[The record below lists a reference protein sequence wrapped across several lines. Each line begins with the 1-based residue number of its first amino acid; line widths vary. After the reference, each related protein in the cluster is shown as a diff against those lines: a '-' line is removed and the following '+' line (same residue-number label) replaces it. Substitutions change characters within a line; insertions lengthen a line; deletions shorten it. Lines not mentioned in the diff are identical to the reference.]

1 MSIQALVASME
12 SNSYEDGYK
21 NKVQFMKKERR
32 ERDLSVL
39 NLALLWERVSVLV
52 IEREMAA
59 KDGIL
64 R

>member
-1 MSIQALVASME
+1 MTIQALVASME
-12 SNSYEDGYK
+12 SSSYEDGYK
-21 NKVQFMKKERR
+21 NKVLFMKKERR

-39 NLALLWERVSVLV
+39 NLALLWERASVLV

-59 KDGIL
+59 KDEIL

>member
-1 MSIQALVASME
+1 MTIQALVASME
-12 SNSYEDGYK
+12 SSSYEDGYK

>member
-1 MSIQALVASME
+1 MTIQALVASME
-12 SNSYEDGYK
+12 SSSYEDGYK
-21 NKVQFMKKERR
+21 NKIQFMKKERR

>member
-1 MSIQALVASME
+1 MTIQALVASME